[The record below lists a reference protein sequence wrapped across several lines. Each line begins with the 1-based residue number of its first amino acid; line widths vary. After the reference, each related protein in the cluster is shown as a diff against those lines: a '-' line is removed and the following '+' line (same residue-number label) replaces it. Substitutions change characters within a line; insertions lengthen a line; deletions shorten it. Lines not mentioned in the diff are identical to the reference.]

1 MQECDIILH
10 ITLKVHYMYKKKE
23 WLYEQ
28 YIIKQL
34 SANDIAKIVGKDP
47 KTVWSWLKK
56 FDIPTRPRGHNIDQL
71 PKDGS
76 VWKGRKHTE
85 ITKEK
90 IKQARLNDGHVPYL
104 KNGEHWLKSTSK
116 EKHPLYKGGLTPE
129 RQSFYSSEE
138 WSNAVKSVW
147 HRDNATCQ
155 RCGKHHNIEK
165 NRGNFHIHH
174 IISFMVKEL
183 RSDINN
189 LVLLCK
195 ECHRW
200 VHSKENINQEFI
212 KVTK

>member
-1 MQECDIILH
+1 MQDYNIILR
-10 ITLKVHYMYKKKE
+10 ITKGYYMYKNKE

-28 YIIKQL
+28 YIVKQI
-34 SANDIAKIVGKDP
+34 SANNIAKTVGKDP

-56 FDIPTRPRGHNIDQL
+56 FNIPTRPRGHNTSHL

-76 VWKGRKHTE
+76 IWKDRKHKET
-85 ITKEK
+85 TKQK

-104 KNGEHWLKSTSK
+104 KNGEHWLKNIPK
-116 EKHPLYKGGLTPE
+116 QEHPNYKGGLTPE

-138 WSNAVKSVW
+138 WSKAVKIIW

-155 RCGKHHNIEK
+155 KCGKHHNTEK

-174 IISFMVKEL
+174 IVSFMNREL
-183 RSDINN
+183 RSNPDN

-200 VHSKENINQEFI
+200 VHSKQNKNNVFI
-212 KVTK
+212 KR